1 MGTNASK
8 SVSKIN
14 QEISN
19 KISQESTASAT
30 ADCGIKTGNI
40 ILKNA
45 KNCSIRNKNFCN
57 TTAASAIDT
66 TVEAAARAFNDASK
80 EQKAAMLPGIN
91 VNSTT
96 QEINTAIKNELEQK
110 CGAKSDLRNN
120 ILTNDIIFDGCEN
133 STIDNINLGDAAG
146 TCGIRAIMQSAVDAQ
161 NVEKEKQE
169 TTGLNLFGGV
179 GMWISMILG
188 VIVLGVIIF
197 VVVKYFITGS
207 SPPTLP
213 LMISSP
219 VATKLPTS
227 GSPLPRGE
235 IEPRSFM
242 RQRWH
247 R

>member
-45 KNCSIRNKNFCN
+45 KNCSVQNKNFCN
-57 TTAASAIDT
+57 ATGASAIDA

-80 EQKAAMLPGIN
+80 EQKAAVLPGVN
-91 VNSTT
+91 VNSTK
-96 QEINTAIKNELEQK
+96 QDINTAIKNELEQK
-110 CGAKSDLRNN
+110 CGAKSDVRNS
-120 ILTNDIIFDGCEN
+120 IMASDIIFDGCED
-133 STIDNINLGDAAG
+133 STIENINMGDAAG
-146 TCGIRAIMQSAVDAQ
+146 TCGIRAVMKAVVDAQ

-169 TTGLNLFGGV
+169 TTGLNLFGGA
-179 GMWISMILG
+179 GMWIFIILG
-188 VIVLGVIIF
+188 VVVLGVIIF
-197 VVVKYFITGS
+197 IVVKYFIMGS
-207 SPPTLP
+207 SPPTPP
-213 LMISSP
+213 LAISSP
-219 VATKLPTS
+219 MLTKLPTS
-227 GSPLPRGE
+227 GSPLPRGR
-235 IEPRSFM
+235 IEPSFT